1 MTLLG
6 RVTRAIKLLLFL
18 TALALVALI
27 ALSYLRERPQDLPWT
42 ELRLDQPIGLFTG
55 RKLANLENDFGG
67 CQILL
72 DQAGVIYEPLPPVG
86 ADRCVRND
94 NIRLLKPQSG
104 QISFAPSNLAP
115 SCPVAAALTIW
126 QDQVVQPAAME
137 AFGQRVA
144 TIRHLGSYSCRTI
157 AGGDGWSE
165 HATANAIDVAAFTL
179 MDGTVISLSGHWE
192 EGGQKAAFLRTVRDG
207 SCDLFSSVLSPDYN
221 AAHADHFHF
230 DQASRG
236 TMGYRICR

>member
-6 RVTRAIKLLLFL
+6 RVRSAIKLLLFL
-18 TALALVALI
+18 AALALVALI
-27 ALSYLRERPQDLPWT
+27 ALSYIRDRPQDLPWT
-42 ELRLDQPIGLFTG
+42 DLRLDQPIGMFTG
-55 RKLANLENDFGG
+55 RKLANLDNDFAR

-72 DQAGVIYEPLPPVG
+72 DEVGVVYEPLPPVG
-86 ADRCVRND
+86 TDQCVRDD
-94 NIRLLKPQSG
+94 NIRLLKPQPG
-104 QISFAPSNLAP
+104 QISFVPQTIAP

-126 QDQVVQPAAME
+126 QDQVVQPAAM
-137 AFGQRVA
+137 ATFGQRVA

-157 AGGDGWSE
+157 AGGDSWSE
-165 HATANAIDVAAFTL
+165 HATANAIDVAAFIL
-179 MDGTVISLSGHWE
+179 ADGTVISLSDHWD
-192 EGGQKAAFLRTVRDG
+192 EGGRKAAFLRTVREG

-236 TMGYRICR
+236 AMGYRICR